1 MQVDKEKLQQ
11 FAVSFVE
18 DLKILEYEKKTYKI
32 STSKG
37 QNLKIKKQ
45 KY

>member
-18 DLKILEYEKKTYKI
+18 DLKILEYEKKNL
-32 STSKG
+32 
-37 QNLKIKKQ
+37 QNIDLQ
-45 KY
+45 RSESQN